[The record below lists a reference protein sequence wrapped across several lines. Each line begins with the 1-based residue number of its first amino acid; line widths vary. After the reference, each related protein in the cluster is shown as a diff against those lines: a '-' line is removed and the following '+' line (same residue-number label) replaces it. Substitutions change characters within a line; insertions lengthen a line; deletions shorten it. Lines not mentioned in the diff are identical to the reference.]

1 MRILGIGSARVGA
14 DVARVRVRYA
24 SGGIAVV
31 ALIALPASATAGQGG
46 QVSSLA
52 AQQCAQQRATI
63 GKKAFHKKYGAKK
76 TMRTCVKRARPQ
88 VAAAVGTA
96 AADCQDELA
105 QIGSVDFIDEYGD
118 DPTDSLDNSM
128 DECVGEGVDTIL
140 NPDDEGDDTTDD
152 LSVP

>member
-24 SGGIAVV
+24 IGGIAVV

-52 AQQCAQQRATI
+52 AQQCAQERATI
-63 GKKAFHKKYGAKK
+63 GKKAFQKRYGAKK

-128 DECVGEGVDTIL
+128 DECVGEGVDAIL
-140 NPDDEGDDTTDD
+140 NPDEVGDDTTDEV
-152 LSVP
+152 SVP